1 MSDRAFYI
9 TTPIYYVN
17 DVPHLGHAY
26 TTILADSVARFKRF
40 TGHRVFFLTGTDEHG
55 DKIAQAAA
63 KAGEDVRAYA
73 DRISAVF
80 RETWDA
86 LQITYTH
93 FVRTTDP
100 LHQRLVQDL
109 LQRIYDSGDIYLG
122 DYGGKYC
129 FGCERFYTEREL
141 QHGKCP
147 DHQVEPT
154 FIKERNYF
162 FRMGKYQER
171 LVKHLED
178 HPNFIR
184 PERYRNEVLAFLREP
199 LEDLCI
205 SRPVSRLS
213 WGIPL
218 PFDPNYVTYVWFDAL
233 INYLSGLGYPDSETS
248 HSFWPEANHLIAK
261 DIVKPHG
268 IYWPTMLWAAGIPL
282 YRHLRV
288 HGYWKVEWGK
298 MSKSLGNV
306 VRPLDLTHKYGRDT
320 LRYFLLREMVF
331 GLDATFSEEAMI
343 NRLNSD
349 LANDLGN
356 LVSRVLTMIEKYLK
370 GRIPDQVGPESPED
384 HELRH
389 QADASRATL
398 LRAVDE
404 FAFNRALESLWGLV
418 NAVNKYVDSTK
429 PWELS
434 KKKPQALERVLS
446 HAWEALRIVGL
457 LLSPFLPETGQ
468 AIADQ
473 LGIDENVEEAR
484 IEQAVWGSRPTSGMI
499 RKGPPLFP
507 RMEGGFAAIR
517 GQEDAEPAN
526 PEISLAEFQRLNL
539 RVAEITRA
547 ESLAGSK
554 KLLKLTVRLGDEER
568 TVVAGLQGQYAAEGL
583 IGKKVALVTNLK
595 AAKIKGIESQGMVL
609 AAEDA
614 EGHVVL
620 LTPDKDIPP
629 GSKIR

>member
-86 LQITYTH
+86 LQITHTH

-178 HPNFIR
+178 HPDFIR

-356 LVSRVLTMIEKYLK
+356 LVSRVLAMIEKYLK

-389 QADASRATL
+389 QAEASRATL

-418 NAVNKYVDSTK
+418 NAANKYVDSTK

-507 RMEGGFAAIR
+507 RMEGGFTAIR
-517 GQEDAEPAN
+517 AQEDAEPAN

-547 ESLAGSK
+547 ESIAGSK

-583 IGKKVALVTNLK
+583 IGKKVALVANLK